1 MEAFNIENRVEE
13 ASGAAA
19 GGLSADFA
27 MTSRKD
33 AILAW
38 NGQYVKP
45 QEAKMDPA
53 GEVKPEK
60 PTVLQGGVEQNETLE
75 ERERKINWDGWH
87 DAISRKFISTFGRLK
102 AEAEHNGAHFEQG
115 LKAGLSFNVQK
126 VVRPDGS
133 VVYRATNAT
142 VESSG
147 NNAYDQLVANTI
159 RELNREGFPKFPA
172 GTQKKSKPY
181 NENISLGDHTGYD
194 PSKGDE
200 EVVKDR
206 S

>member
-1 MEAFNIENRVEE
+1 MEALNIENRVEE
-13 ASGAAA
+13 ASAAAA

-33 AILAW
+33 ALLAW
-38 NGQYVKP
+38 NGQHVKP

-60 PTVLQGGVEQNETLE
+60 PTVLQGGVEHQETQE

-87 DAISRKFISTFGRLK
+87 DAISSRFISTFGRLK
-102 AEAEHNGAHFEQG
+102 AAAERNGAEFEQG
-115 LKAGLSFNVQK
+115 LKAGLSFDVQK

-133 VVYRATNAT
+133 VVYKATNAT

-147 NNAYDQLVANTI
+147 NSAYDQLVADTI
-159 RELNREGFPKFPA
+159 RELNRAGFPKFPA
-172 GTQKKSKPY
+172 GTQKHSKPY
-181 NENISLGDHTGYD
+181 KENISLGDHTSYD
-194 PSKGDE
+194 PSHGDQE
-200 EVVKDR
+200 IVK
-206 S
+206 